1 MACWLPGSVP
11 GSVSSRIMSPRVR
24 VRSSIFR
31 MLIALVISDTSPELL
46 LGGSVARWSVS
57 SIPTAR
63 QAAMMMEERLE
74 WEVCA
79 WVVWVPLSPGDAL
92 LAQGAVEFPGGPG
105 VQG

>member
-1 MACWLPGSVP
+1 
-11 GSVSSRIMSPRVR
+11 
-24 VRSSIFR
+24 
-31 MLIALVISDTSPELL
+31 
-46 LGGSVARWSVS
+46 
-57 SIPTAR
+57 
-63 QAAMMMEERLE
+63 MMEERLE